1 MDTIGD
7 FLTIIRNANR
17 VRKAECCVPFS
28 NIRKVI
34 ALLLKQKE
42 GYIADVKEGTDA
54 RGFKNLVIRLKYV
67 KGVPVLNVLKRCS
80 TPGARWYVDCKHIPS
95 VLSGLGT
102 CVLSTSKGVMTGHQ
116 AKKMSVG
123 GELICKVW

>member
-7 FLTIIRNANR
+7 FLTIIRNASRAN
-17 VRKAECCVPFS
+17 KPTCCAQFS
-28 NIRKVI
+28 NIRKGI
-34 ALLLKQKE
+34 ALLLKKE

-80 TPGARWYVDCKHIPS
+80 TPGARWYVDCAHIPS
-95 VLSGLGT
+95 VLSGLGI
-102 CVLSTSKGVMTGHQ
+102 CVLSTSKGILSGKE
-116 AKKMSVG
+116 AKEMKVG

>member
-34 ALLLKQKE
+34 ALLLKQE
-42 GYIADVKEGTDA
+42 GYIAGVDEVTAENGLKS
-54 RGFKNLVIRLKYV
+54 LVIRLKYV
-67 KGVPVLNVLKRCS
+67 KGVPALNVLKRCS

>member
-28 NIRKVI
+28 NIRKAI
-34 ALLLKQKE
+34 ALLLKQE
-42 GYIADVKEGTDA
+42 GYIAGVDEVTAENGLKS
-54 RGFKNLVIRLKYV
+54 LVIRLKYV
-67 KGVPVLNVLKRCS
+67 KGVPALNVLKRCS

>member
-7 FLTIIRNANR
+7 FLTIIRNASRAN
-17 VRKAECCVPFS
+17 KPICCAQFS
-28 NIRKVI
+28 NIRKGI
-34 ALLLKQKE
+34 ALLLKKE
-42 GYIADVKEGTDA
+42 GYVADVKEGTDA

-80 TPGARWYVDCKHIPS
+80 TPGARWYVDCEHIPS
-95 VLSGLGT
+95 VLSGLGI
-102 CVLSTSKGVMTGHQ
+102 CVLSTSKGILSGKE
-116 AKKMSVG
+116 AKEMKVG

>member
-1 MDTIGD
+1 MSIYRFGSEW
-7 FLTIIRNANR
+7 FL
-17 VRKAECCVPFS
+17 K
-28 NIRKVI
+28 
-34 ALLLKQKE
+34 KE

-80 TPGARWYVDCKHIPS
+80 TPGARWYVDCEHIPS
-95 VLSGLGT
+95 VLSGLGI
-102 CVLSTSKGVMTGHQ
+102 CVLSTSKGILSGKE
-116 AKKMSVG
+116 AKEMRVG